1 MPGPQGAGHRFSPPP
16 GFAPGTLHAPGTM
29 VPGRPPI
36 FPVR

>member
-1 MPGPQGAGHRFSPPP
+1 MPGPQGAGRCSSPRP
-16 GFAPGTLHAPGTM
+16 GPAPGTLHAPGTM